1 MKKDR
6 YMFKFILALIVASL
20 ILYLINYAIFKD
32 LHHIGMLQ
40 SIWLLFQLKY

>member
-6 YMFKFILALIVASL
+6 YMVKFILVLIGASL

-32 LHHIGMLQ
+32 LHHIGM
-40 SIWLLFQLKY
+40 FFT